1 MAIIIQKLLID
12 EVCLLYL
19 RDRRLISQYKKAK
32 DCILDGKLQNVDLK
46 LREPKEKWV
55 WYFRI
60 NKQYRAY
67 CTYRDNALRIYEI
80 NDHSR

>member
-32 DCILDGKLQNVDLK
+32 DFILDGKLQNVDLK
-46 LREPKEKWV
+46 LREPKEK
-55 WYFRI
+55 
-60 NKQYRAY
+60 
-67 CTYRDNALRIYEI
+67 
-80 NDHSR
+80 

>member
-1 MAIIIQKLLID
+1 MKY
-12 EVCLLYL
+12 VYS
-19 RDRRLISQYKKAK
+19 ISVIGGSFPSTRKAK
-32 DCILDGKLQNVDLK
+32 DFILAGKLQNVDLK
-46 LREPKEKWV
+46 LREPNEKWV